1 MAPATHALQITFDEA
16 DHRLRMAGRLDIHQ
30 LAQARQQLQQLQKK
44 QVQLASADLRELTA
58 LDTAGALFLLRWL
71 RDIPME
77 FGDAAHETLLQHLAS
92 LELPQ
97 PKPEPS
103 PRRDLR
109 AALVSIGRWVDA
121 RRVDARDILTFTGKA
136 LVLLSRSATQPGGIR
151 YGAVCQHIYAIGVSA
166 LPIIGLMAFLISIV
180 LAYQG
185 IAQLRPYGGE
195 QFTVNLVAL
204 SILREMGVLLTA
216 IMVAG
221 RSGSAFTAEIGVMKA
236 REEVDALQVMGLEP
250 FAMLVTPRILAIV
263 IALPLLTFYAD
274 LMGMFGG
281 YIIIHSLIGIS
292 LEQYLDRIHAAV
304 SLSDLFAGMI
314 KAPVFAFFIGVVGCM
329 HGLRVSGSA
338 ESIGYE
344 TTAAVVK
351 SIFLVL
357 VLDAFF
363 SIFFEQVGL

>member
-1 MAPATHALQITFDEA
+1 MAPAAHALKITFDEA
-16 DHRLRMAGRLDIHQ
+16 DHRLRMSGPLDIHQ
-30 LAQARQQLQQLQKK
+30 LAQARQVLQKLQQK
-44 QVQLASADLRELTA
+44 QVQLASADLRGVTA

-77 FGDAAHETLLQHLAS
+77 FGDAAHQTLVQHIGS

-97 PKPEPS
+97 PKHS
-103 PRRDLR
+103 PAPRHDMR

-136 LVLLSRSATQPGGIR
+136 LVLLSRSARQPGGIR

-250 FAMLVTPRILAIV
+250 FAMLVTPRILAII

-304 SLSDLFAGMI
+304 SLGDLFAGMI